1 MRCPTS
7 VEKDGLALI
16 DPITITHSGTILVGH
31 AQVEWARQ
39 QSLSELWASSHSVMG
54 AGKWTSLPDI
64 PYEGGLAAFVCK
76 KGGNRAT
83 MRAQLRI
90 PGERMRLTRRDLLE
104 RCAALGVLTFASS
117 IPVSALAAAWDDAE
131 KKRQP
136 TPFCELGPF
145 YKRQA
150 PHTSILRAAGD
161 AGMPLA
167 LSGVVY
173 DTRGDVVPDAK
184 LEIWQT
190 DNAGQY
196 DIEGYRYRAVLEP
209 GAKANYTIE
218 SVMPGHYPA
227 RVCQHTHYLVTAPG
241 HKPLITQLYFATD
254 PVFEGD
260 PDKNYTRDPLITSRE
275 LVRPVM
281 IKSDSQQTIAVVNF
295 DLVMETL

>member
-1 MRCPTS
+1 
-7 VEKDGLALI
+7 
-16 DPITITHSGTILVGH
+16 
-31 AQVEWARQ
+31 
-39 QSLSELWASSHSVMG
+39 
-54 AGKWTSLPDI
+54 
-64 PYEGGLAAFVCK
+64 
-76 KGGNRAT
+76 
-83 MRAQLRI
+83 
-90 PGERMRLTRRDLLE
+90 MRLTRRDLLE

-117 IPVSALAAAWDDAE
+117 MPVSALAAAWDDAE

-173 DTRGDVVPDAK
+173 DTRGDLVPDAK

>member
-1 MRCPTS
+1 M
-7 VEKDGLALI
+7 
-16 DPITITHSGTILVGH
+16 
-31 AQVEWARQ
+31 Q
-39 QSLSELWASSHSVMG
+39 
-54 AGKWTSLPDI
+54 
-64 PYEGGLAAFVCK
+64 
-76 KGGNRAT
+76 
-83 MRAQLRI
+83 
-90 PGERMRLTRRDLLE
+90 LTRRDLLE

-117 IPVSALAAAWDDAE
+117 MPVSALAAAWDDAE

-150 PHTSILRAAGD
+150 PHTSILRATGD

-209 GAKANYTIE
+209 GAKANYKIE

-281 IKSDSQQTIAVVNF
+281 IKSDLQQTIAVVNF

>member
-1 MRCPTS
+1 
-7 VEKDGLALI
+7 
-16 DPITITHSGTILVGH
+16 
-31 AQVEWARQ
+31 
-39 QSLSELWASSHSVMG
+39 
-54 AGKWTSLPDI
+54 
-64 PYEGGLAAFVCK
+64 
-76 KGGNRAT
+76 
-83 MRAQLRI
+83 
-90 PGERMRLTRRDLLE
+90 MRLTRRDLLE

-173 DTRGDVVPDAK
+173 DTRGDLVPDAK

>member
-1 MRCPTS
+1 M
-7 VEKDGLALI
+7 
-16 DPITITHSGTILVGH
+16 
-31 AQVEWARQ
+31 Q
-39 QSLSELWASSHSVMG
+39 
-54 AGKWTSLPDI
+54 
-64 PYEGGLAAFVCK
+64 
-76 KGGNRAT
+76 
-83 MRAQLRI
+83 
-90 PGERMRLTRRDLLE
+90 LTRRDLLE
-104 RCAALGVLTFASS
+104 RCAALGVLTFASFM
-117 IPVSALAAAWDDAE
+117 PVSALAAAWDDAE

-161 AGMPLA
+161 AGMPLS

-260 PDKNYTRDPLITSRE
+260 PDKNYTRDPLISSRE

-281 IKSDSQQTIAVVNF
+281 IKSDPQQTIAVVNF

>member
-1 MRCPTS
+1 
-7 VEKDGLALI
+7 
-16 DPITITHSGTILVGH
+16 
-31 AQVEWARQ
+31 
-39 QSLSELWASSHSVMG
+39 
-54 AGKWTSLPDI
+54 
-64 PYEGGLAAFVCK
+64 
-76 KGGNRAT
+76 
-83 MRAQLRI
+83 
-90 PGERMRLTRRDLLE
+90 MRLTRRDLLE